1 MGLTDV
7 AKRAA
12 LSILFL
18 CSAGLAYL
26 IGDQLGALE
35 NSRAP
40 TVSFV
45 QPFKGER
52 IRAELTQALQ
62 DGELTINDP
71 RIEMLARQAPID
83 VVLFEYAMSEALMRG
98 DSVKAEQMAVRAIDH
113 QPRSLAARL
122 HLLSTAVEKNDVK
135 AVFQQ
140 YEALVRLRSLND
152 NLLSDALI
160 GLFREQGDW
169 RALIDYLETV
179 PPNGELITQKLM
191 QEDIADDRIERLLE
205 TYPDLLGA
213 YLQKLTRQGALQK
226 ARVVW
231 LGNAKLSEGEQRL
244 LPFNGDFASRPQL
257 PPFNW
262 KLLSNRAEFQNSG
275 GLHVTYLGS
284 GSPAFVEQTIQAAP
298 GSYLMRTMAKGRMP
312 RAGGSLQWTVT
323 CKGEKSPLVEM
334 EIVLRRNLEVE
345 TFVQELEIPDE
356 QCDFQNIQLLGR
368 SGNFPKTSRTELV
381 SIEILPINSER

>member
-7 AKRAA
+7 ARRTA

-18 CSAGLAYL
+18 CSAGLTYL
-26 IGDQLGALE
+26 FGDQLGALE
-35 NSRAP
+35 QSREP
-40 TVSFV
+40 TLSLF

-62 DGELTINDP
+62 DGDYEIYEP

-98 DSVKAEQMAVRAIDH
+98 DSVKAEQLAMRAIAH

-140 YEALVRLRSLND
+140 YEALVRLRSLNN

-169 RALIDYLETV
+169 RTLIDYLETG
-179 PPNGELITQKLM
+179 PPNGELITRRLIR
-191 QEDIADDRIERLLE
+191 EDIADAHIERLMKS
-205 TYPDLLGA
+205 YPDLLGA
-213 YLQKLTRQGALQK
+213 YLLKLTQQGALQK
-226 ARVVW
+226 ARDIWVSDAN
-231 LGNAKLSEGEQRL
+231 LREDEQRA
-244 LPFNGDFASRPQL
+244 LPFNGRFASRPQL

-262 KLLSNRAEFQNSG
+262 KLLSNSAERQNAG

-284 GSPAFVEQTIQAAP
+284 GNPAFIEQTIQAPP
-298 GSYLMRTMAKGRMP
+298 GTYLIRTMAKGRMP
-312 RAGGSLQWTVT
+312 REGGSLQWTVT
-323 CKGEKSPLVEM
+323 CMGERSPLAYMAIE
-334 EIVLRRNLEVE
+334 LRRNLEIE

-356 QCDFQNIQLLGR
+356 QCEFQNIQLLGR
-368 SGNFPKTSRTELV
+368 AGNFPKTSRTELV
-381 SIEILPINSER
+381 SLEILPINSER